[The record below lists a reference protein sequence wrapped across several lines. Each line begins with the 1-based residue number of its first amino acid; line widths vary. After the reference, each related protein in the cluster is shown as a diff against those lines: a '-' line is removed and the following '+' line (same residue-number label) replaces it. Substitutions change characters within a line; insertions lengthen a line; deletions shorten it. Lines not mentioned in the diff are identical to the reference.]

1 MFEIGHFQVVANLIG
16 SAGPFRS
23 CRHAMYYNINLIE
36 DKDTELESWMK
47 LGMMASN
54 HTFKGAAH

>member
-1 MFEIGHFQVVANLIG
+1 M
-16 SAGPFRS
+16 
-23 CRHAMYYNINLIE
+23 E

-54 HTFKGAAH
+54 HTFEGAAC

>member
-1 MFEIGHFQVVANLIG
+1 M
-16 SAGPFRS
+16 
-23 CRHAMYYNINLIE
+23 E

-54 HTFKGAAH
+54 HTIKGAARWTAQKADV